1 MEESRK
7 FSLRK
12 EIRILAILSSM
23 MLSIIAC
30 QNDFEFQLTK
40 KNSMWYVAEY
50 DSTKNMVVVQ
60 NHVYHFLWY
69 HRYEEF
75 MVWGKRPER
84 YVDNCFAPPFVWDYL
99 PSRMEFIIDR
109 DTMKVLSMANDTL
122 EVLDKTNRR
131 RLFFVNMS
139 YSIPD
144 YWD

>member
-1 MEESRK
+1 MFGFNK
-7 FSLRK
+7 QILT
-12 EIRILAILSSM
+12 LAILSSM
-23 MLSIIAC
+23 TLSVISC

-40 KNSMWYVAEY
+40 KNTMWYVGEY
-50 DSTKNMVVVQ
+50 DSTKNMVVVY
-60 NHVYHFLWY
+60 NHAYRFLWY

-139 YSIPD
+139 YTIPD